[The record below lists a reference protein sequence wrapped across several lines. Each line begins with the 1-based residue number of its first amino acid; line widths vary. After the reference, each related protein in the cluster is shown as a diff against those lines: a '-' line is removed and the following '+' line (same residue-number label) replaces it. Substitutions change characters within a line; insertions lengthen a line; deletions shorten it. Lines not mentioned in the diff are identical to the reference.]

1 LSGLT
6 LGLFAVAALGPL
18 SPPAASP
25 KSTEAGFASMAGD
38 TLRPRAGVRATEHGR
53 VELTTSGAIE
63 GYLSAR
69 GLPPVAGNFIVTDS
83 GLVFHSADGRRL
95 SVYPLIG
102 PLRETA
108 GRQWRAATV
117 SLASADRVGART
129 VYLFRVAGGV
139 FETEAPGTLLEVAQ
153 HPAWLDSLRSMEW
166 VTPRLIVSGDE
177 SASWSAARQIASTSY
192 ADSLYTLFGR
202 PLRSIGLVGQ
212 RGRSAARLGEYVA
225 SRDSVALDPARM
237 TGDEQ
242 LRHAL
247 AHELGHRWQVRA
259 PRQLATLWQGVPP
272 ILDPKRYGYGS
283 IAEHQA
289 EAIAFAIHF
298 LQTTADPQA
307 GAASLSL
314 LDHYERLV
322 PGTSV
327 IVHYF
332 SLQPIYANHPLRRL
346 LTLGRTQ

>member
-1 LSGLT
+1 MSSVT
-6 LGLFAVAALGPL
+6 LGLLAVSALGSL
-18 SPPAASP
+18 SSPAASP
-25 KSTEAGFASMAGD
+25 KPTVAAFASAAGD
-38 TLRPRAGVRATEHGR
+38 TIRPRTGVRATEPGR
-53 VELTTSGAIE
+53 VDLTTGDAIH

-69 GLPPVAGNFIVTDS
+69 GLPPVAGNIVVTDS

-95 SVYPLIG
+95 SVFPLIG
-102 PLRETA
+102 PRRETA
-108 GRQWRAATV
+108 GRQWRAATI
-117 SLASADRVGART
+117 SLASADRVGDHT
-129 VYLFRVAGGV
+129 VYLFRVNGGV
-139 FETEAPGTLLEVAQ
+139 FETESPGSLLEVAR
-153 HPAWLDSLRSMEW
+153 HPAWLDSLRSIEW
-166 VTPRLIVSGDE
+166 VSPRLILNGDE
-177 SASWSAARQIASTSY
+177 SASWSAAREIASSSY
-192 ADSLYTLFGR
+192 ADSLYALFGR
-202 PLRSIGLVGQ
+202 PLRSIGLVGE

-237 TGDEQ
+237 TGEEQ

-259 PRQLATLWQGVPP
+259 PRQVATLWQGVPP
-272 ILDPKRYGYGS
+272 IVDPKRYGYGS
-283 IAEHQA
+283 IPEHQA

-298 LQTTADPQA
+298 LQTTADLQA

-314 LDHYERLV
+314 LDHYERFV

-327 IVHYF
+327 MVHYF